1 MRDHPTAAL
10 RTFALIARHGSF
22 TRAAAELDVTAS
34 ALSQALRQLEKQLG
48 VRLLQRSTR
57 RVGLT
62 EAGREFL
69 ARITPALNAIDDAM
83 ESARQHGDRPVGTLR
98 ITTGLL
104 TPIMRLL
111 PDFQETYPDI
121 TLDLTIDGRLVDL
134 IGGGYDAGIRLGECL
149 DKDMVAV
156 PLGGPERSLVVGS
169 PAYFKQYP
177 KPKHP
182 RELTSHNCMRFR
194 FSSSGAVYHWE
205 FFDKNHKPHGRWY
218 EVGVE
223 GNLITNDT
231 VLTLNMARA
240 GAGLAHLPASLLAD
254 DIASGRLESVLDAWL
269 PPYDGWYLYYP
280 SRFQVAP
287 KLRVFID
294 FMRERLNGSTAAGVP
309 STAAP

>member
-1 MRDHPTAAL
+1 MQHHPASSL
-10 RTFALIARHGSF
+10 RAFALIARHGSF
-22 TRAAAELDVTAS
+22 TRAAADLDVTAS
-34 ALSQALRQLEKQLG
+34 ALSQTLRQLERQLG

-98 ITTGLL
+98 ITTGLV

-111 PDFQETYPDI
+111 PAFQAAYPDI
-121 TLDLTIDGRLVDL
+121 TLDFTVDAHLTDL
-134 IGGGYDAGIRLGECL
+134 IGDGYDAGIRLGECL

-169 PAYFKQYP
+169 PAYFKQHG

-182 RELTSHNCMRFR
+182 RELTAHNCMRFR
-194 FSSSGAVYHWE
+194 FSSSGAVYRWE
-205 FFDKNHKPHGRWY
+205 FFDKSHGAHGRWY
-218 EVGVE
+218 EIGVE
-223 GNLITNDT
+223 GSLITNDN
-231 VLTLNMARA
+231 VLMCNMARA
-240 GAGLAHLPASLLAD
+240 GVGLAHLPASLLAD
-254 DIASGRLESVLDAWL
+254 DIANGRLETVLDAWL

-280 SRFQVAP
+280 SRFQVPP

-294 FMRERLNGSTAAGVP
+294 FMREQLNGTASINPDATVA
-309 STAAP
+309 S

>member
-1 MRDHPTAAL
+1 MPVDSVPSLHV
-10 RTFALIARHGSF
+10 FALIARHGSF
-22 TRAAAELDVTAS
+22 TRAAAELGVSAS
-34 ALSQALRQLEKQLG
+34 ALSQKLRQLEKQLG

-69 ARITPALNAIDDAM
+69 ARITPALSAIDGAI
-83 ESARQHGDRPVGTLR
+83 ESVRQHGDRPVGTLR

-111 PDFQETYPDI
+111 PAFQETYPEI
-121 TLDLTIDGRLVDL
+121 TLDFTVDGRLVDL
-134 IGGGYDAGIRLGECL
+134 IGDGYDAGIRLGECL

-156 PLGGPERSLVVGS
+156 PLGGPERSRVVGS
-169 PAYFKQYP
+169 PAYFRRHA

-194 FSSSGAVYHWE
+194 FSSSSAVYRWE
-205 FFDKNHKPHGRWY
+205 FFDQRHKPHGRWY

-231 VLTLNMARA
+231 QLMLSMARA
-240 GAGLAHLPASLLAD
+240 GTGLAHLPASMLAD
-254 DIASGRLESVLDAWL
+254 DIANGRLETVLDAWL

-294 FMRERLNGSTAAGVP
+294 FMREKLNGTP
-309 STAAP
+309 AAP

>member
-62 EAGREFL
+62 EAGHEFL
-69 ARITPALNAIDDAM
+69 TRITPALSAIDGAI

-98 ITTGLL
+98 VTTGLL

-111 PDFQETYPDI
+111 PAFQEAYPEI
-121 TLDLTIDGRLVDL
+121 TLDFTVDAHLADL

-169 PAYFKQYP
+169 PAYFKQHP

-182 RELTSHNCMRFR
+182 RELISHNCMRFR
-194 FSSSGAVYHWE
+194 FSSSGAVYRWE
-205 FFDKNHKPHGRWY
+205 FFDKHHKPHGRWY
-218 EVGVE
+218 EIGVQ
-223 GNLITNDT
+223 GNLITNDNM
-231 VLTLNMARA
+231 LMRNMARA

-254 DIASGRLESVLDAWL
+254 DIANGQLETVLDAWL

-294 FMRERLNGSTAAGVP
+294 FMREKLND
-309 STAAP
+309 APPATP